1 MNSATRLWVLRI
13 FIGIVTLIFGVL
25 VANRLFSNTEVSRII
40 QKFEEV
46 KADTTTGNT
55 WFETRFIIF

>member
-1 MNSATRLWVLRI
+1 MNSATRLWVSRI

-25 VANRLFSNTEVSRII
+25 VDNTLFSKPEVSKII
-40 QKFEEV
+40 QKFEAV

-55 WFETRFIIF
+55 WFGTRFIIF